1 MGEVKS
7 HEVQERLRPQG
18 FEERWRGCQT
28 LLELSGQA
36 ARARMVDRG
45 VYKPKR
51 RLRAKDMAR
60 SRRGWR

>member
-1 MGEVKS
+1 MRCKSGCGRKVSKNAGEGVRHCWSCLDKQR
-7 HEVQERLRPQG
+7 E
-18 FEERWRGCQT
+18 
-28 LLELSGQA
+28 
-36 ARARMVDRG
+36 RMVDRG